1 MLVIF
6 FSEFMN
12 PGGRR
17 WLSVTE
23 IPHTSSRNS
32 ALEYSSVSFPY
43 QMLLHWWPHLEDSS
57 AEHQVFFT
65 RGFFDGSAES
75 SQQMLQHD
83 IYGPPKE
90 IPPVVP
96 TLLTHNWPLRYHWVI
111 VLLIAYSYNQ
121 PQKKRTTIIFN
132 IIFWDFYLEQNCLCT
147 VDCWLENW
155 LETQNHP
162 NATYSMAGR
171 NQISFQ
177 GSFSLHGRGLK
188 LCVGNINLTFG
199 FGWYWYKKWKLC
211 VRTLQW

>member
-1 MLVIF
+1 MSLTCIGIF

-132 IIFWDFYLEQNCLCT
+132 IIFWGFLSGAKLLMHSWLLIGKLAGNTKSPKCNLFNGREKPNIISGKFLITWSGIETLC
-147 VDCWLENW
+147 W
-155 LETQNHP
+155 
-162 NATYSMAGR
+162 
-171 NQISFQ
+171 
-177 GSFSLHGRGLK
+177 
-188 LCVGNINLTFG
+188 
-199 FGWYWYKKWKLC
+199 
-211 VRTLQW
+211 